1 MTDEELMRDAHKL
14 GRWERHRFLLLVGI
28 SIAISLM
35 LVAVSL
41 KLYNSSGAA
50 QLDLSR
56 PGYEH
61 VKQKSSQS
69 GVFEAFPSTGEIN
82 KEAIDKFR
90 ALYKKRAEQATNVD
104 SFGGDVM
111 SDAALSI
118 EAPANDQQPAT
129 Q

>member
-1 MTDEELMRDAHKL
+1 MTDEELMRDASKL
-14 GRWERHRFLLLVGI
+14 GRWEQHRFLLLVGI

-35 LVAVSL
+35 LVAVAL
-41 KLYNSSGAA
+41 KLYDSSGAA

-69 GVFEAFPSTGEIN
+69 GVFEAFPSTGELD
-82 KEAIDKFR
+82 KQTIDTFR

-111 SDAALSI
+111 SDTALSI
-118 EAPANDQQPAT
+118 DAPAQPA